1 MKVTLVCFGA
11 LKERLSAGGSRN
23 RVSVE
28 VPVGADVATAAAA
41 IGAYERDLFAVLV
54 NGERCDARKVLR
66 EGDEV
71 TLMPPFSGG

>member
-1 MKVTLVCFGA
+1 MNVTLVCFGR
-11 LKERLSAGGSRN
+11 LKDHLPPGGSRN
-23 RVSVE
+23 RISVE
-28 VPVGADVATAAAA
+28 VPEGADVATAAGA
-41 IGAYERDLFAVLV
+41 IGARQRDLFAVLV